1 VIFTVECQGTTSTPV
16 FATDVESSCSAAGGA
31 LVFVEPRTL
40 DPFETPEDMIDFVQ
54 VAILFFAAVWVGK
67 QLRKSA

>member
-1 VIFTVECQGTTSTPV
+1 MIFTVECQGATSTPV
-16 FATDVESSCSAAGGA
+16 FSTDVESACSAAGGA

-40 DPFETPEDMIDFVQ
+40 DPFETPEDMISFVE
-54 VAILFFAAVWVGK
+54 VCVLFFAAVWVGK